1 MSHAFDSSLL
11 LLRLPQFLRKSLPN
25 QIFFLLPRPIFQIQA
40 TNAHPSRRT
49 YMLHL
54 DQPIV
59 MLSDALQL
67 AKSRSKLSGIGA
79 STTHPRFRKGMDS
92 RSKLGSFFKLKL
104 QQDCTRRISLCLF
117 SWLRQ
122 MSQKIALI
130 VGAMLDDAPM
140 MLLLRL
146 LLLPLLLPC
155 LAPSLPSFLSAMEL
169 LTLTS
174 ITNAYCAPHG

>member
-1 MSHAFDSSLL
+1 MSQAFHSSLL
-11 LLRLPQFLRKSLPN
+11 LLRLPQFLRKSLPD

-40 TNAHPSRRT
+40 TKAHPSRRT

-67 AKSRSKLSGIGA
+67 AKSRSTLSGIGA

-92 RSKLGSFFKLKL
+92 RPKSRSFFKLKL
-104 QQDCTRRISLCLF
+104 QKNCTRRIPLCLF
-117 SWLRQ
+117 SWPRQ

-155 LAPSLPSFLSAMEL
+155 LPSAIEL
-169 LTLTS
+169 VTLTS